1 MELLDVEVMTNLG
14 LHRKII
20 TTQIIK
26 CKKSTL
32 KKDLRHKFVCPMS
45 SCKNHNLCLKG

>member
-1 MELLDVEVMTNLG
+1 MKLLDVKDMTNLG
-14 LHRKII
+14 LPRKIV

-32 KKDLRHKFVCPMS
+32 KKDLRTKT
-45 SCKNHNLCLKG
+45 